1 MKIRKSL
8 SVLCVVASSMFA
20 CAGLATDVNA
30 QDAASQQAAATML
43 SVGDKAPAISVESF
57 VKGSPIEAFK
67 PGHIYVMEF
76 WATWCG
82 PCIRGM
88 PHLTDVQKKF
98 DGKATIIGVNVW
110 EEREYKP
117 ETLQKVKDFVAKKD
131 ADMGYTV
138 AFDGSAKAMDAA
150 YMKAAGKNGIPCAFV
165 VSGDGR
171 IAYIGHPMDDR
182 FEGTIQELVD
192 GKFDFD
198 AAKKSYEES
207 SKQERIERERS
218 MKMNGLLKEAATL
231 FNDNKIDEGVSKM
244 DEAAQLMPEA
254 AGQIEM
260 RKAKMLLDAGQ
271 IERANAISGKLID
284 GAAKDDWQML
294 TNIARNLASGKDG
307 KRGDLDLA
315 ISAANRAVELSK
327 SSQAQ
332 PLAALAYCQWAKGDK
347 AAAIGNQTKAVELS
361 KGAMKDAMQKQL
373 DAWNAEPK

>member
-1 MKIRKSL
+1 MKIRQSL
-8 SVLCVVASSMFA
+8 SVLCVAASSMFA
-20 CAGLATDVNA
+20 CAGFASSVNA
-30 QDAASQQAAATML
+30 QEAASQQAAATML
-43 SVGDKAPAISVESF
+43 SIGDKAPAISVEGF
-57 VKGSPIEAFK
+57 VKGSPVDAFQ

-88 PHLTDVQKKF
+88 PHLSEVQKKF

-138 AFDGSAKAMDAA
+138 AYDGAAKAMDTA

-165 VSGDGR
+165 ISGDGR
-171 IAYIGHPMDDR
+171 VAYIGHPMDDR

-207 SKQERIERERS
+207 AKQERIERERS

-231 FNDNKIDEGVSKM
+231 FNDNKVDEGVSKM

-271 IERANAISGKLID
+271 IERANAISGKLVD
-284 GAAKDDWQML
+284 GLAKDDWQML

-307 KRGDLDLA
+307 KRGDLDIALN
-315 ISAANRAVELSK
+315 AANRAVELSK
-327 SSQAQ
+327 SAQAQ

-361 KGAMKDAMQKQL
+361 KGPMKDAMQKQL

>member
-1 MKIRKSL
+1 MKIRHAL
-8 SVLCVVASSMFA
+8 SVLCVTASTLFA
-20 CAGLATDVNA
+20 FAGIAGAVNA
-30 QDAASQQAAATML
+30 QDASQQAASTQL
-43 SVGDKAPAISVESF
+43 TVGDKAPAIAVETFVKGTPVESF
-57 VKGSPIEAFK
+57 KA
-67 PGHIYVMEF
+67 GHVYVMEF

-88 PHLTDVQKKF
+88 PHLTEVQKKF

-138 AFDGSAKAMDAA
+138 AFDGSAKAMDNA

-165 VSGDGR
+165 ISGDGR

-207 SKQERIERERS
+207 AKQERIEREKQ

-327 SSQAQ
+327 NAQSQ

-347 AAAIGNQTKAVELS
+347 AAAIGNQTKAVELA
-361 KGAMKDAMQKQL
+361 KGPMKDAMQKQL
-373 DAWNAEPK
+373 DAWNAESK

>member
-1 MKIRKSL
+1 MKIRHSL
-8 SVLCVVASSMFA
+8 SVLCVSAAALFA
-20 CAGLATDVNA
+20 FAGLNSTAIA
-30 QDAASQQAAATML
+30 QDAATKQTEPSPLT
-43 SVGDKAPAISVESF
+43 VGDKAPAISVESF
-57 VKGSPIEAFK
+57 VKGSAIEAFK

-88 PHLTDVQKKF
+88 PHLTEVQKKF

-131 ADMGYTV
+131 AEMGYTV
-138 AFDGSAKAMDAA
+138 AYDGAAKAMDNA

-198 AAKKSYEES
+198 AAKKTYEES
-207 SKQERIERERS
+207 VAKERADRALQA
-218 MKMNGLLKEAATL
+218 KMNTLLKEAATL
-231 FNDNKIDEGVSKM
+231 FNEGKVDEGVSKM
-244 DEAAQLMPEA
+244 DEAASLNPDASGM
-254 AGQIEM
+254 IEM

-271 IERANAISGKLID
+271 IDRANAISGKLID

-294 TNIARNLASGKDG
+294 ANIARNLAAGKDG

-315 ISAANRAVELSK
+315 LSAANRAVELSK
-327 SSQAQ
+327 NTQSQAF
-332 PLAALAYCQWAKGDK
+332 ASLAYCQWAKGDK
-347 AAAIGNQTKAVELS
+347 AAAIGSQTKAVELA
-361 KGAMKDAMQKQL
+361 KGPMKDALQKQL